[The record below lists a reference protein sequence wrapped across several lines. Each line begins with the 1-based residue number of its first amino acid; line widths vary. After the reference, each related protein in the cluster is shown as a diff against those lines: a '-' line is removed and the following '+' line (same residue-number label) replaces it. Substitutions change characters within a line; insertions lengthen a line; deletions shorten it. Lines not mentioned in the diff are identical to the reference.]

1 MHIEFLVEDI
11 SGKTALDI
19 IIPKI
24 IEPGVTY
31 SVHSYKGIGRIPKNL
46 NANRDP
52 SKRILLENLP
62 RLLSGFGKAFSGY
75 GKDYQAAI
83 IVVCDLDDK
92 NLGDFLRELNDILN
106 NCNPR
111 PKTRFC
117 IAIEEGESWFLGDIP
132 AIKAAYPKAKDQ
144 LLRTYVNDSI
154 CGAWELLADVV
165 TTEGSRGLSE
175 KGWVVTGKYKSEWAK
190 NISPHM
196 NIEANLSS
204 SFNHFRDTVRELT
217 K

>member
-24 IEPGVTY
+24 IKPGVTY
-31 SVHSYKGIGRIPKNL
+31 SAHSYKGIGRIPKNL

-62 RLLSGFGKAFSGY
+62 RLLNGFGKAFSGY

-83 IVVCDLDDK
+83 VVVCDLDDK
-92 NLGDFLRELNDILN
+92 NLVGFLKELNDILN

-111 PKTRFC
+111 PETRFC
-117 IAIEEGESWFLGDIP
+117 IAVEEGESWFLGDIP
-132 AIKAAYPKAKDQ
+132 AIKAAYPKAKEQ
-144 LLRTYVNDSI
+144 LLKTYINDSI

-165 TTEGSRGLSE
+165 TPEGSRGLLE
-175 KGWVVTGKYKSEWAK
+175 KGWVITGKHKSEWAK
-190 NISPHM
+190 SISPHM
-196 NIEANLSS
+196 NIDANLSS
-204 SFNHFRDTVRELT
+204 SFNYFRDTVRDLT